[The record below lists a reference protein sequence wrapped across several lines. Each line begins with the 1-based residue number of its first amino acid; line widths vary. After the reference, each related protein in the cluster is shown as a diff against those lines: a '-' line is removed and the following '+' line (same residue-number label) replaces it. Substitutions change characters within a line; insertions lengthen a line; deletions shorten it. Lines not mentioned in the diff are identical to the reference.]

1 MTKNQE
7 NVQTRT
13 DRQGISRKE
22 LRYMCFKIMM
32 INILEELKDK
42 FDNFGISY

>member
-1 MTKNQE
+1 MYKLEQI
-7 NVQTRT
+7 
-13 DRQGISRKE
+13 DRVSKG
-22 LRYMCFKIMM
+22 LRYMCFQIMM